1 MVKLAIQESTAAVM
15 AATTPSQVYLHAQV
29 HVQSMQGTSWE
40 CADGLASHAGP
51 LLSLTR
57 AQFRQAFLTL
67 QLSICPSF
75 VSAENDFA
83 WYVQPL
89 LLARQLKQPAQHLP
103 LKGLSPQQLSQVA
116 NQYNHDQQRATA
128 PPSAMVSS
136 QPYLQPVYSAFA
148 PLHPSSIPEC
158 NVS

>member
-1 MVKLAIQESTAAVM
+1 MVKLAIQENTAAVM
-15 AATTPSQVYLHAQV
+15 AATTPSQVYLHPPV

-57 AQFRQAFLTL
+57 AQFRQAFLTS

-83 WYVQPL
+83 CAAAAFGP
-89 LLARQLKQPAQHLP
+89 PAAAA
-103 LKGLSPQQLSQVA
+103 S
-116 NQYNHDQQRATA
+116 TA
-128 PPSAMVSS
+128 SALEGPVTAAAVTGG
-136 QPYLQPVYSAFA
+136 QPVQS
-148 PLHPSSIPEC
+148 
-158 NVS
+158 